1 MATALDNALGPVAAQ
16 MVNQFGTTVIMRG
29 GEVSSYNAETGV
41 LSKSQQEQTRK
52 AIISAAKTK
61 AGGTTDTLS
70 SAGQPLASQASYD
83 KANFVLIMARA
94 GETFA
99 PEVGYE
105 VEFNSKKY
113 NITAVTPNFSG
124 DLVATYDVAVS
135 L

>member
-16 MVNQFGTTVIMRG
+16 MINQFGTTVIMRG
-29 GEVSSYNAETGV
+29 GEVSSYNPTTGV

-52 AIISAAKTK
+52 AIISSAKTK
-61 AGGTTDTLS
+61 AGGAS
-70 SAGQPLASQASYD
+70 EVIAVGGQPLSTQAAYD
-83 KANFVLIMARA
+83 KANFILIMARA
-94 GETFA
+94 GEAFA

-113 NITAVTPNFSG
+113 NVITVTPNFSG
-124 DLVATYDVAVS
+124 DLVATYDVAVA

>member
-16 MVNQFGTTVIMRG
+16 MINQFGTTVIMRG
-29 GEVSSYNAETGV
+29 GEVSSYNPTTGV

-52 AIISAAKTK
+52 AIISSAKTK
-61 AGGTTDTLS
+61 AGGAS
-70 SAGQPLASQASYD
+70 EVIAVGGQPLSTQAAYD
-83 KANFVLIMARA
+83 KANFILIMARA
-94 GETFA
+94 GEAFA

-113 NITAVTPNFSG
+113 NIIAVTPNFSG
-124 DLVATYDVAVS
+124 DLVATYDVAVA

>member
-16 MVNQFGTTVIMRG
+16 MINQFGTTVIMRG
-29 GEVSSYNAETGV
+29 GEVSSYNPTTGV

-52 AIISAAKTK
+52 AIISSAKTK
-61 AGGTTDTLS
+61 AGGAS
-70 SAGQPLASQASYD
+70 EVIAVGGQPLSTQAAYD
-83 KANFVLIMARA
+83 KANFILIMARA
-94 GETFA
+94 GEEFA

-113 NITAVTPNFSG
+113 NVIAVTPNFSG
-124 DLVATYDVAVS
+124 DLVATYDVAVA

>member
-61 AGGTTDTLS
+61 AGGAS
-70 SAGQPLASQASYD
+70 EVIAVGGQPLSTQASYD

-94 GETFA
+94 GEAFA

-113 NITAVTPNFSG
+113 SITAVTPNFSG

>member
-1 MATALDNALGPVAAQ
+1 MVTALDNALGPVAAQ

-29 GEVSSYNAETGV
+29 GEVSSYNATTGV

-52 AIISAAKTK
+52 AIISSAQTK
-61 AGGTTDTLS
+61 SGGNS
-70 SAGQPLASQASYD
+70 EVIAVAGQPLSSQSAYE
-83 KANFVLIMARA
+83 KANFLLIMARE
-94 GETFA
+94 GEAFA

-124 DLVATYDVAVS
+124 DLVATYDVAVA